1 VKQLGTVFAC
11 CAIGVVTLT
20 LTMWMLPERSPGPRW
35 SEDVRARVLDDRIK
49 RGRRYG
55 EVIRE
60 VDEAVARQGLPLRE
74 AAARLVAAAEQ
85 IDPDQLRLI
94 DVLELH
100 EGSLVEKCARMIVKR
115 FRAEIRDSGNPNNLP
130 KGLLARLERE
140 LDEMARDNFVGR
152 RMALQRKR
160 GQSLSLGQKSY
171 VFARWERDSP
181 LFRCKPRRMVS

>member
-20 LTMWMLPERSPGPRW
+20 LTMWVLPERSPGPPW
-35 SEDVRARVLDDRIK
+35 SEDVRARVLDERMK

-55 EVIRE
+55 AVIRE

-94 DVLELH
+94 DVLELR
-100 EGSLVEKCARMIVKR
+100 EETILVKCARMIVKR
-115 FRAEIRDSGNPNNLP
+115 FRAEIRGFGNPNKLP

-140 LDEMARDNFVGR
+140 LDEMAREDSVGR
-152 RMALQRKR
+152 GMALQRER
-160 GQSLSLGQKSY
+160 GQSLSLGQESY
-171 VFARWERDSP
+171 VFARWQRDSP
-181 LFRCKPRRMVS
+181 LFRCKPRRIVS